1 MLDLKEKDGA
11 VTLRIRVQPR
21 ARRTEIIGE
30 HAGALKL
37 KLAAPPVDGKANEE
51 CRRFLSKLLKV
62 STGSVEIISGESS
75 REEVVRIDKTSAA
88 RINAVLLPIARQDFG
103 RRRDEDATGP
113 RAERSRLAAARK
125 KKGPL
130 TVKVSG
136 LITGP
141 ESRII

>member
-37 KLAAPPVDGKANEE
+37 KIAAPPVDGKANEE

-62 STGSVEIISGESS
+62 SAGSVEIIAGESS
-75 REEVVRIDKTSAA
+75 RDKVVRIHNVSATQVTKA
-88 RINAVLLPIARQDFG
+88 LSI
-103 RRRDEDATGP
+103 
-113 RAERSRLAAARK
+113 
-125 KKGPL
+125 
-130 TVKVSG
+130 
-136 LITGP
+136 
-141 ESRII
+141 